1 MKRQLLTLVG
11 VLTLV
16 LGASS
21 AFGQTIRVKVNVP
34 FDFIVT
40 GKTLPAG
47 SYAVRFDAGRS
58 VLSVQSVDSRE
69 TTMFLA
75 SETEKFE
82 PAAQTKL
89 VFRQYGNRYF
99 LRQVW
104 MGGNSEGIELPKTRR
119 EIEVAMDYPSR
130 DAILVARLR

>member
-82 PAAQTKL
+82 PAEQTKL

>member
-1 MKRQLLTLVG
+1 MFR
-11 VLTLV
+11 VLPNALAADV
-16 LGASS
+16 FEYLEVEAQQGA
-21 AFGQTIRVKVNVP
+21 V
-34 FDFIVT
+34 
-40 GKTLPAG
+40 
-47 SYAVRFDAGRS
+47 AVRFDAGRS